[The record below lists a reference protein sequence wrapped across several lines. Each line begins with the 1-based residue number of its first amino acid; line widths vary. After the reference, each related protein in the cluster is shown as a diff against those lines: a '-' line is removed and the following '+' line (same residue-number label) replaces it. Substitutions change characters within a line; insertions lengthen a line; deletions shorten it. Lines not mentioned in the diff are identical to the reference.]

1 MAIGMLQ
8 ELLFESGSADPTAP
22 VTASS
27 KSQRKAPAID
37 QIGRTAGAFASCPA
51 TPNPMS
57 YFLTGPK
64 AMVEA
69 AGGVAEA
76 FAVDIAD
83 ENAVKAMV
91 EAEVAAFGKLDF
103 AVNGASI
110 ETKKGMIWEMP
121 TKNFHE
127 VLDIDLYGTFY
138 CIREEAKQM
147 VEQGHGGSIVNF
159 SSGAATIG
167 CYGMTPYACAKAGVN
182 SVTKSAALDLGPHN
196 VRVNAVLPGMTKT
209 PMILAF
215 KSHFPDMYDQMERQI
230 PLGRLAEPEE
240 QANVALFLCSELSSD
255 ITGELIE
262 VDGGYLAGRYERV
275 SE

>member
-69 AGGVAEA
+69 AGGVAEV

-91 EAEVAAFGKLDF
+91 EAEVAAFGKLGF

-182 SVTKSAALDLGPHN
+182 SITKSAALDLGPHN

>member
-91 EAEVAAFGKLDF
+91 EAEVAAFGKLGF

-182 SVTKSAALDLGPHN
+182 SITKSAALDLGPHN